1 MKWQDRR
8 RSSNVEDRRGQSSG
22 GGGGLGG
29 LGGLGGGRIPTG
41 GRAGIG
47 GIGGIIII
55 VILMLITGGNPLDIL
70 TGGNSG
76 GLTINQG
83 AEQNYQGSDSEEQM
97 ADFVSVVLAE
107 TEACWQ
113 EQFKSID
120 RTYENPN
127 LVLYTGYVDSACGS
141 ASSAS
146 GPFYCSG
153 DAKVYLD
160 LSFFDELANKLGAQ
174 GDFAIAYVIAHEV
187 GHHVQYQLGI
197 GQQVAKLKQ
206 QMSETEANALS
217 VRMELQADYFAGL
230 WANYAEREGILDL
243 GDVDEAIN
251 AASKIGDDVLMGAHA
266 RPDAFTH
273 GTAAQ
278 RARWFKK
285 GYEYGTISDGDTFAA
300 KSLEVTTLPILNE
313 AVALLPKRPAALL
326 AKVA

>member
-22 GGGGLGG
+22 GSGGLGG

-41 GRAGIG
+41 GKAGIG
-47 GIGGIIII
+47 GIGGLIII
-55 VILMLITGGNPLDIL
+55 VILMLITGGNPLDIF
-70 TGGNSG
+70 TGGNAG

-83 AEQNYQGSDSEEQM
+83 TDQNYQGSASEEQM

-113 EQFKSID
+113 EQFKALD
-120 RTYENPN
+120 RTYENPV
-127 LVLYTGYVDSACGS
+127 LVLYTGYVESACGS

-206 QMSETEANALS
+206 QVSETEANELS

-251 AASKIGDDVLMGAHA
+251 AASKIGDDVLMGPYAH
-266 RPDAFTH
+266 PDDFTH
-273 GTAAQ
+273 GTAEQ

-285 GYEYGTISDGDTFAA
+285 GYEYGTVADGDTFSV
-300 KSLEVTTLPILNE
+300 KTLEAIPFPAVNE
-313 AVALLPKRPAALL
+313 NVALIPKKAAALL
-326 AKVA
+326 ARAA